1 MKLLGMG
8 GGGLDFSEET
18 GYRDVF
24 LEGKCDDGCLELA
37 KMLGWEVWNGR
48 EGRKGVRGRGG

>member
-1 MKLLGMG
+1 MNPIMRMLGM
-8 GGGLDFSEET
+8 GGGLDFSEES

-37 KMLGWEVWNGR
+37 RMLGWEV
-48 EGRKGVRGRGG
+48 